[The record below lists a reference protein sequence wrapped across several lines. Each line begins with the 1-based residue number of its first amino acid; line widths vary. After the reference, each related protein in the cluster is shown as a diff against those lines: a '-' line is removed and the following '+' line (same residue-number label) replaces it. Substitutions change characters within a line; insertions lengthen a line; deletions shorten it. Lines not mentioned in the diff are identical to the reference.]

1 MGLFFVD
8 ILSGDL
14 LLVICVSNF
23 GAVLRVALFFSAGV
37 KSDYLSPSPSPIA
50 ETDMVT
56 FAFGIAIG
64 VVIGLFSVNLG
75 QLSIGLG
82 SAGGL
87 LTSGLVIGYLRS
99 VILFF

>member
-1 MGLFFVD
+1 
-8 ILSGDL
+8 
-14 LLVICVSNF
+14 
-23 GAVLRVALFFSAGV
+23 
-37 KSDYLSPSPSPIA
+37 
-50 ETDMVT
+50 MVT

-99 VILFF
+99 VYPTFGWLPAVLFCSFKFVIPAKAGI